1 MRISFYATQNRES
14 CATVYTVVLLSQFVQ
29 PPSET
34 EYKKITAGYLENWN
48 FPNCLGS
55 VDGKHCIIRAPLRD
69 LVVFITTIKKHLV

>member
-1 MRISFYATQNRES
+1 MENQSAYVIIKETTEAIVN
-14 CATVYTVVLLSQFVQ
+14 VLLSQFVQ
-29 PPSET
+29 LPSET
-34 EYKKITAGYLENWN
+34 EYKKITTGYLENWN